1 MDGLAATVG
10 AVSGGVIIWFNKPWG
25 CGFYYSNCEP
35 PMSFGVL
42 LIVVGFT
49 PLVPDAA
56 TGSFVELPA
65 IRLEADLR

>member
-1 MDGLAATVG
+1 
-10 AVSGGVIIWFNKPWG
+10 
-25 CGFYYSNCEP
+25 
-35 PMSFGVL
+35 MSFGVL